1 MQCRLTGGVAAS
13 DDEHVLAFAEH
24 SLARPGAVIYAGPE
38 KAILVWQPQSPVIY
52 AGCANRRA
60 RDDLCPVGQ
69 VTHPL
74 AGDNLAAN
82 TFAVEQYFC
91 AEVARLFAGALG
103 EFRTADALREPQI
116 ILDLRT
122 TAGLS
127 ANGIALDQNGLQ
139 AFRGGI
145 DSRAEPGRPG
155 AVDRQIVFLTR
166 GAPEPS
172 QFFGNL
178 ANRRTLQ
185 SGAVGKDANG

>member
-1 MQCRLTGGVAAS
+1 MQRRLTGGVAAS
-13 DDEHVLAFAEH
+13 DDEHLLAFAEH
-24 SLARPGAVIYAGPE
+24 SLARPGPV
-38 KAILVWQPQSPVIY
+38 KAILVCQPQSPVIY
-52 AGCANRRA
+52 AGCANRRG

-74 AGDNLAAN
+74 TGDNLAAN

-91 AEVARLFAGALG
+91 AEVTRLLAGALG

-122 TAGLS
+122 AAGLS
-127 ANGIALDQNGLQ
+127 ANGVALDQNGLQ
-139 AFRGGI
+139 AFRGGV
-145 DSRAEPGRPG
+145 DGRAEPGRPG

-172 QFFGNL
+172 QFSVIWRNV
-178 ANRRTLQ
+178 ARSSRAP
-185 SGAVGKDANG
+185 SGKTQMG